1 MAALEAFTQKEFTGL
16 NRRVGMAEFCVQN
29 RHLLTRLL
37 PKKYHFISRMF
48 LIGETITELEV
59 LHQNIFFF
67 DSFNMSGSF
76 ANICS
81 LYVSNVR

>member
-16 NRRVGMAEFCVQN
+16 NKRVGMAEFCVQN

-59 LHQNIFFF
+59 LHQNIF
-67 DSFNMSGSF
+67 
-76 ANICS
+76 S
-81 LYVSNVR
+81 LTLSTCQAHSQTYALYM

>member
-1 MAALEAFTQKEFTGL
+1 MAALEAFTQKTFTGL
-16 NRRVGMAEFCVQN
+16 NKRVGMAEFCVQN

-48 LIGETITELEV
+48 LIGETITEFEV
-59 LHQNIFFF
+59 FTSKHFYT
-67 DSFNMSGSF
+67 DSISVSGSF